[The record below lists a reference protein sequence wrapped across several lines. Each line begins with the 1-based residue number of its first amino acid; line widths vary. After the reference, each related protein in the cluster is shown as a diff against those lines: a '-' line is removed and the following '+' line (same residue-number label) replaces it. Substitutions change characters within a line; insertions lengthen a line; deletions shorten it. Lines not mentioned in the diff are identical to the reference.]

1 MPAGYRHRVDQ
12 PLGKGTLRKAFLLPA
27 VRAVAARLDLLDAG
41 ATEQLPAVVAVVRV
55 YSQVQANCAC
65 ELFDVRS

>member
-1 MPAGYRHRVDQ
+1 
-12 PLGKGTLRKAFLLPA
+12 
-27 VRAVAARLDLLDAG
+27 
-41 ATEQLPAVVAVVRV
+41 LPAVVAVVRV